1 MPKATSTPEKIEQR
15 AGLSQK
21 AGGGGGGGMSVGGL
35 DQLSAMANG
44 SPMVSGL
51 GNMANLAGRSGSAQK
66 LDDMS
71 AQMQPKPK
79 ADAGSSG
86 PPSGSSGGDD
96 GSADVPPPD
105 PEAGMKLT
113 FEQDLLLLQ
122 GKISMSTKIGNFFK
136 KESSTFTQ
144 LQAAV
149 NRYSKAGSPADKEAI
164 RPEIVT
170 LGKQWLTKHPNPADA
185 NDMTKKQSIER
196 IVRRLEAPDSA
207 PVELASMDDK
217 VTTGAR
223 MKEMVT
229 GDASTFQKIQPVY
242 DEYMRITGG
251 EITSFADLISIFR
264 QAAVVKA
271 AVTAWKD
278 KHGTSQD
285 AGDIEKLRLLT
296 IMEQNLGKLSIG
308 FNIPPYFSGTAE
320 RIDMAALD
328 AGRFQ
333 VEVVTLNIQLPSGTA
348 TGKITKASVTEQ
360 GFDFESITLGYEGDI
375 QVVDGV
381 TVSSPSL
388 TLVKDA
394 DAYSVTGAGGI
405 EIALMPNYGIDSL
418 EAGGTFEVT
427 YNLTQKKFTSATLT
441 DGSLDVSLFNAVTLT
456 AEGVNYADGVMTAAK
471 GSISTS
477 MMDNTIT
484 ASLHELSY
492 SKATGVGF
500 TKATIET
507 GEEGGFE
514 PIEGFSVKQPS
525 IELAKSGE
533 NWSLTGAGVLD
544 MNIDGSLAKL
554 KTTALKASLTYGIGE
569 KKITAFSVEGGAVGL
584 TIMNT
589 IDVTASDVSFVN
601 NVLTMGSVAV
611 SFDSGTML
619 PGGPRLTGTAK
630 GVKVTKH
637 TVDWEEIRVSVN
649 KVISFGGFTFTP
661 PEAIIKKEGAGYLVA
676 LENAQGELE
685 VGGWFKAS
693 GKGSMEWRPGTD
705 KPKVTSAALSVSAK
719 TDKQFPGE
727 FLPFGWPFE
736 VGFTVP
742 IPAGPVPLE
751 GGVSLI
757 IGGGTAIGADA
768 SISYDGD
775 RFVVDGNI
783 SINPTVTASIK
794 VFAGAGSSLLV
805 YIGAFFKGTVG
816 AEANASLGIHGEAT
830 AAKGYGFESLL
841 GTYHLDANLMAEL
854 SAGMEVK
861 AFYFFSKQLF
871 EITLGKQWD
880 LGTSALDGSVNLLSD
895 GDKKK
900 IGGSTLFKEGGVDG
914 IPEMDVHMQTKSFT
928 TAVDLLYAAILEVNP
943 AAGKPAIMSEMQKD
957 SNPEPSQFA
966 AAKANIV
973 QLANEAVRKS
983 FSDEDLA
990 DLNRQIEKYTVALAR
1005 MNNHFEVWNK
1015 LQQDKLQEAPEEGGT
1030 RSHLIFGHLQ
1040 NKPHYRDKILKGQEK
1055 HQRKLMPKQQ
1065 TLTELQD
1072 KKMLYQRQTA
1082 IATAIFAEID
1092 RLLDPTS
1099 AFTAGEISAMIEK
1112 YMVHVNTLSGLVSGQ
1127 LADIDSEPPVDY
1139 DAEGV

>member
-1 MPKATSTPEKIEQR
+1 MSKAIITPEKSEKK
-15 AGLSQK
+15 AGLSEK
-21 AGGGGGGGMSVGGL
+21 SVGGGGGMSVGGL
-35 DQLSAMANG
+35 DQLSAIADA

-51 GNMANLAGRSGSAQK
+51 GSMASLAGRSGAAQK
-66 LDDMS
+66 LDEMS
-71 AQMQPKPK
+71 AMMQPKPK
-79 ADAGSSG
+79 GDAGSSG
-86 PPSGSSGGDD
+86 PPSEASGGGD
-96 GSADVPPPD
+96 GGADEQPPE
-105 PEAGMKLT
+105 PEAGMKLS

-122 GKISMSTKIGNFFK
+122 GKVSVGAKIGNFFK

-149 NRYSKAGSPADKEAI
+149 NRYSKAASPADKDAI

-196 IVRRLEAPDSA
+196 IVRRLEAQDTA

-217 VTTGAR
+217 VTAGAR
-223 MKEMVT
+223 IKEMVT

-251 EITSFADLISIFR
+251 EIASFADLTSIFR
-264 QAAVVKA
+264 QASVVKA

-278 KHGTSQD
+278 KHGASQD

-296 IMEQNLGKLSIG
+296 IMENNLGKLNIG

-320 RIDMAALD
+320 RINMAALE

-348 TGKITKASVTEQ
+348 TGSITNASVTEQ

-375 QVVDGV
+375 QVLDGV
-381 TVSSPSL
+381 TVSSPKL
-388 TLVKDA
+388 TLLKEA
-394 DAYSVTGAGGI
+394 DAYSVTGSGGL
-405 EIALMPNYGIDSL
+405 EVALMPKYGIDSL

-427 YNLTQKKFTSATLT
+427 YNLSEKKFTAATLA
-441 DGSLDVSLFNAVTLT
+441 DGSLNVTLFKTLTLT

-471 GSISTS
+471 GSISTD

-484 ASLHELSY
+484 ASLHEFSY
-492 SKATGVGF
+492 SKASGVGF
-500 TKATIET
+500 SKATIET
-507 GEEGGFE
+507 GAEGGFE
-514 PIEGFSVKQPS
+514 PIEGFSVKEPS
-525 IELAKSGE
+525 LELAKTGE
-533 NWSLTGAGVLD
+533 DWSLTGAGTLD
-544 MNIDGSLAKL
+544 INIDGSLATL
-554 KTTALKASLTYGIGE
+554 TTTGVKTSITYGVGE
-569 KKITAFSVEGGAVGL
+569 KKITAFSIEGGPVGL
-584 TIMNT
+584 SIMDT
-589 IDVTASDVSFVN
+589 IDVTASDVSFVD
-601 NVLTMGSVAV
+601 NVLTMGSVNV

-619 PGGPRLTGTAK
+619 PGGPQLEGKAT

-637 TVDWEEIRVSVN
+637 TVDWEEIRVNVN

-661 PEAIIKKEGAGYLVA
+661 PEAIIKKEGDGYLVA
-676 LENAQGELE
+676 LENAQGDLK
-685 VGGWFKAS
+685 VGGWFNAS
-693 GKGSMEWRPGTD
+693 GKGSMEWRPGAD
-705 KPKVTSAALSVSAK
+705 KPSVTSADLSISAK
-719 TDKQFPGE
+719 TNKQFPGE

-751 GGVSLI
+751 GGASLI
-757 IGGGTAIGADA
+757 IDGGTAIGADA

-783 SINPTVTASIK
+783 KINPTLTASIK
-794 VFAGAGSSLLV
+794 IFAGAGSSLLV

-816 AEANASLGIHGEAT
+816 AEANASLGIHGEAS
-830 AAKGYGFESLL
+830 ASNGYNFESLL
-841 GTYHLDANLMAEL
+841 GTYHLDANLIAEL

-880 LGTSALDGSVNLLSD
+880 LGTSAFDGSINLLRD
-895 GDKKK
+895 GDKTK
-900 IGGSTLFKEGGVDG
+900 IGGSKLFKEGGVDG

-943 AAGKPAIMSEMQKD
+943 AAGKPSIMSEIQKD
-957 SNPEPSQFA
+957 SHPEPSQFA
-966 AAKANIV
+966 AAKANII
-973 QLANEAVRKS
+973 QLANEAVSKS
-983 FSDEDLA
+983 FSETDLVN
-990 DLNRQIEKYTVALAR
+990 LNREMKKYTEALDK
-1005 MNNHFEVWNK
+1005 MNAHYEAWKTTEQAK
-1015 LQQDKLQEAPEEGGT
+1015 LDEAPETGGT
-1030 RSHLIFGHLQ
+1030 RSHVIFGHLQ
-1040 NKPHYRDKILKGQEK
+1040 NKPYYRDKMLKGEEK
-1055 HQRKLMPKQQ
+1055 HKVKIKPKADKLR
-1065 TLTELQD
+1065 ELQN

-1092 RLLDPTS
+1092 KLLDPTS
-1099 AFTAGEISAMIEK
+1099 AFTSAEISAMIEK
-1112 YMVHVNTLSGLVSGQ
+1112 YMVHVNTLSTLVAGQ
-1127 LADIDSEPPVDY
+1127 SPDIASEPPVDY
-1139 DAEGV
+1139 DAEGD